1 MIDYVLKSQ
10 ASKIQLEILDAR
22 QNLVRRFSSEDP
34 IPKHP
39 PLPVAER
46 WFAKPELLE
55 KSPGMHRFVWNLAW
69 RSSGGPSADEESE
82 YRNPS
87 GPRAV
92 PGTYQ
97 VRLTVNGET
106 QNQPLQ
112 VVMDPRSAAT
122 TETLQQ
128 QFDLAQKIYAE
139 TLEARRVLAEISSV
153 QKKLAE
159 AQQKLGEQNQG
170 LKSTIEDANSE
181 IGKILANKETA
192 ADRSPGLQD
201 AYTGLASALRAVES
215 GDRAVPSQAIAV
227 FKEASQQVKAR
238 IAEWISFK
246 QVKLPPLNQKL
257 RDGNLAPIALSE
269 IEQEVEDLISR

>member
-1 MIDYVLKSQ
+1 M
-10 ASKIQLEILDAR
+10 
-22 QNLVRRFSSEDP
+22 
-34 IPKHP
+34 
-39 PLPVAER
+39 
-46 WFAKPELLE
+46 
-55 KSPGMHRFVWNLAW
+55 
-69 RSSGGPSADEESE
+69 
-82 YRNPS
+82 
-87 GPRAV
+87 
-92 PGTYQ
+92 
-97 VRLTVNGET
+97 
-106 QNQPLQ
+106 
-112 VVMDPRSAAT
+112 
-122 TETLQQ
+122 
-128 QFDLAQKIYAE
+128 
-139 TLEARRVLAEISSV
+139 LAEISSV
-153 QKKLAE
+153 QKKLAD
-159 AQQKLGEQNQG
+159 AQQKLGEQNPG

-257 RDGNLAPIALSE
+257 RDENLAPIALSE